1 MGERSIIST
10 GRRRSRLASAAA
22 LAVAAGLA
30 LGAVVV
36 LATVDMPDVP
46 AVLQHVTGALGP
58 WTYALVAALVFMETV
73 AFVGL
78 LMPGE
83 VTLAVA
89 GAAAA
94 HGDVALAPM
103 PAIVWTA
110 GVLGD
115 VTGFTLGRRFG
126 WSLLARVG
134 PRFGLDAARL
144 RRLDGAVA
152 RWGGRA
158 LVCGRFVGLVRPFA
172 PFAAGASGMTSGRLV
187 RLSIA
192 GVGLW
197 GMSFVLAG
205 YALTDAL
212 GEHVQAAGGAG
223 LALVGVV
230 AAIWALRRRSRGA
243 PAPSVA

>member
-10 GRRRSRLASAAA
+10 GHPRSRVARAA
-22 LAVAAGLA
+22 AVAAAPA
-30 LGAVVV
+30 LGAVVL

-103 PAIVWTA
+103 LAIVWTA

-115 VTGFTLGRRFG
+115 VTGFTLGRRLG
-126 WSLLARVG
+126 WSPPARVG
-134 PRFGLDAARL
+134 PRFGLDAAR
-144 RRLDGAVA
+144 R
-152 RWGGRA
+152 GGST
-158 LVCGRFVGLVRPFA
+158 RPSR
-172 PFAAGASGMTSGRLV
+172 AGAAARSC
-187 RLSIA
+187 
-192 GVGLW
+192 
-197 GMSFVLAG
+197 
-205 YALTDAL
+205 
-212 GEHVQAAGGAG
+212 AGGSSASS
-223 LALVGVV
+223 ARSQQERRAWPRVV
-230 AAIWALRRRSRGA
+230 SCASASPASACGA
-243 PAPSVA
+243 